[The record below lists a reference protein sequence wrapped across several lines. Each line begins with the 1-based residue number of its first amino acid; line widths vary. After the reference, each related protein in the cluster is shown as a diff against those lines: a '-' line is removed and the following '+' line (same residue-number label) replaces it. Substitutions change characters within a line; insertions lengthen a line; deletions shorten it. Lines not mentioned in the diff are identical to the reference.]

1 MRGPA
6 LTGAVSIRPARDTD
20 SSGFIAVTW
29 ACWSQYPGVRMDV
42 DAEMPEYRTLASYY
56 ADLGGALWTAE
67 ADGQIVGMIATR
79 PLPDQVWEICRVYV
93 LPALHGGGLGQ
104 RLLDVAEVHAL
115 SAGATQLV
123 LWSDTRF
130 DRAHRFYEKRSYVRS
145 GPVRVLADISNSLE
159 YGYAKPVNGIE
170 VLDAAAAASA
180 IARLCLILDACVE
193 EGAGVSFLAPLAP
206 AAARQFWQDTA
217 RELAGGHKVLLAGWV
232 DGELAGTVTL
242 VFAWPQNQQ
251 HRAEVTKL
259 LVHPSGRRHGLARRL
274 MARLE
279 LEAQRAG
286 RTLLTLDTREGDKAE
301 PLYRSMGWIEY
312 GRIPGYAVQ
321 ADGTFEETLFFW
333 KQLGQVD
340 SNNQD

>member
-1 MRGPA
+1 
-6 LTGAVSIRPARDTD
+6 
-20 SSGFIAVTW
+20 
-29 ACWSQYPGVRMDV
+29 MDV
-42 DAEMPEYRTLASYY
+42 DAELPQYRALASYY
-56 ADLGGALWTAE
+56 ADLGGALWAAE
-67 ADGQIVGMIATR
+67 HNGQIVGMVATR
-79 PLPDQVWEICRVYV
+79 PLPEGAWEICQVYV
-93 LPALHGGGLGQ
+93 MPPLHGSGLGH
-104 RLLDVAEVHAL
+104 RLLDLAEAHAV

-170 VLDAAAAASA
+170 VLDAAAAVSA
-180 IARLCLILDACVE
+180 IGRLSAILAACVE

-206 AAARQFWQDTA
+206 EVARQFWQDTA
-217 RELAGGHKVLLAGWV
+217 RDVAGGGKVLLAGWV

-242 VFAWPQNQQ
+242 ALAWPQNQQ

-259 LVHPSGRRHGLARRL
+259 LVHPGGRRHGLARRL

-279 LEAQRAG
+279 LAALRAG
-286 RTLLTLDTREGDKAE
+286 RTLLTLDTRAGDPAE
-301 PLYRSMGWIEY
+301 KLYRSMGWIEY

-321 ADGTFEETLFFW
+321 ADGTFEATLFFW
-333 KQLGQVD
+333 KQLGRVD
-340 SNNQD
+340 LINQD